1 MNNVTTYYKDQIKE
15 RKEKYLKNFIN
26 SEYKDIIEK
35 AYDAAVKDVED
46 VTIERLRNK
55 LTPILTALNILDFST
70 ENADIK
76 IEELETYRRIYTNGA
91 SGYVYDL
98 LDYKNC

>member
-1 MNNVTTYYKDQIKE
+1 MNKVTTYYKDQIKE

-26 SEYKDIIEK
+26 SEHKDIIEK

-55 LTPILTALNILDFST
+55 LVK
-70 ENADIK
+70 ADYQRT
-76 IEELETYRRIYTNGA
+76 IEEIAGSEDRDKYIESIYDG
-91 SGYVYDL
+91 
-98 LDYKNC
+98 K